1 MIIIIMIKLQDL
13 FQRLKEISQLGSQG
27 WTSLENVRA
36 VLTKLK
42 DWLYSQEDDGELM
55 NDDAAATLMT
65 DTKAARQRMQ
75 TALTHLLSCVD
86 VSTFDARLECGC
98 FSVVILQEILQ
109 QLELVSSRALS
120 FRITIPEEVTEK
132 KTQNNHVPPA
142 PPSLISI
149 QQTKV
154 AVDALRV
161 AMYTSILGCLDAEAS
176 LYVKI
181 TLARTKFVLGPD
193 LVVVPQSCQ
202 HDLLA
207 AIMKIILPVM
217 RHESLGVGIQ
227 QSLLPEILSSILELC
242 FAPMGVKTYP
252 EDAAFFRQQL
262 EDLLRTIDM
271 SLTLRCLLL
280 LMGVV
285 QDGVWLKKGCRA
297 LVVRRFLM
305 KPGGIEAVVHAGL
318 SICDQQDW
326 QHCDAVAAVI
336 AQAKT
341 SDVNI
346 LFASLGPQ
354 LWELIKQD
362 NLTPEVFR
370 IVSLVVAKL
379 AERSAT
385 MTALHVTSKLIQPLL
400 DTTHPNAVSLCENS
414 NLTLCISRV
423 HKLFVEVPPPSPA
436 LTHLLRPILKPLVTV
451 AALATTHLRS
461 LARQIIVRY
470 LSQLSQ
476 DDVVESLLVMSN
488 LKTSA
493 ESAAVNPEIRFSIDD
508 DGGLKV
514 DTQAESHTGI
524 VLEEDE
530 NLSICLISILE
541 TLKNSAVVLQFYE
554 KLAFCIDFTTLNR
567 EEVHSRIL
575 LTDEDL
581 KMDRFEALRKIVIT
595 FSLLTHLSENEQV
608 IKDLF
613 INLSAALPV
622 VSTFIKVSCQ
632 KCEDEQQRQIQ
643 ISLIMNVLMLIFC
656 YASERSS
663 RKKMSSQDWV
673 GLKDLLPYLEEVAQ
687 CKNNEGILLLVE
699 QLRNLVLTHGVV
711 EDTNIACENVKIG
724 NVVKNH
730 ERRSTT
736 LSVRVNGA
744 KESNTDASVKVDVSS
759 SSENFQ
765 ENMNAA
771 TSVSEM
777 KPKTSWTRN
786 TFEEAMEDLF
796 SPLLPIRGHAILTLG
811 KLIQKRDKETLS
823 HKEHLLSIF
832 QFSLKEED
840 SYLYLMA
847 VEGLAVLGDAFPDEV
862 VKVLTQ
868 EFSTGNRSVEDRAK
882 LAEALTRTTRRL
894 GSLLPNYKGFFI
906 NAFLTGVRDKETIV
920 RTASLSALGDV
931 CKLLHFSLGPIVHEV
946 FEMLDNVVKNDDDV
960 GVRRAALLVV
970 TLLLQGLGC
979 DTFTVLKDVMRDLY
993 RSLRFIHFTDTDD
1006 VVRLHAQLAMTEID
1020 TITKQFL
1027 LPKLSLTKR
1036 IYVADLPPNT
1046 F

>member
-1 MIIIIMIKLQDL
+1 MIKLQDL

-217 RHESLGVGIQ
+217 R
-227 QSLLPEILSSILELC
+227 
-242 FAPMGVKTYP
+242 
-252 EDAAFFRQQL
+252 
-262 EDLLRTIDM
+262 
-271 SLTLRCLLL
+271 
-280 LMGVV
+280 
-285 QDGVWLKKGCRA
+285 DGVWLKKGCRA

-326 QHCDAVAAVI
+326 QHCEAVAAVI

-423 HKLFVEVPPPSPA
+423 HKLFVEIPPPSPA

-567 EEVHSRIL
+567 KEVHSRIL

-687 CKNNEGILLLVE
+687 SKNNEGILLLVE

-736 LSVRVNGA
+736 LIVRVNGA

-1027 LPKLSLTKR
+1027 LPRLSLTKR